1 MTDRREEAAQVMR
14 HADCLYDRAAV
25 EAAFDRMAEDI
36 NRDMA
41 GDDLVL
47 ICVMNGGLVASGV
60 LLPRLSLQL
69 RVDYMHASRY
79 RERTAGD
86 ELHWKVEP
94 SQPLAGKDLLV
105 VDDILDE
112 GHTLEAILKFC
123 RQQSAASVRA
133 AVLVQKQHDRG
144 VRPPVDYIGL
154 TVPDRYVFGYGMDYK
169 GYWRNAPGIYAVAE
183 STDNNKDG

>member
-1 MTDRREEAAQVMR
+1 MSDLKTEIEVVMR
-14 HADCLYDRAAV
+14 NADCLHDAAAV
-25 EAAFDRMAEDI
+25 ERALDRMADAI

-41 GDDLVL
+41 GDDV
-47 ICVMNGGLVASGV
+47 IVVCVMNGGLVSAGA
-60 LLPRLSLQL
+60 LLPRLSFPL

-79 RERTAGD
+79 RERTSGD

-94 SQPLAGKDLLV
+94 SQSLAGKDVLI

-112 GHTLEAILKFC
+112 GHTLEAIIQFC
-123 RQQSAASVRA
+123 RQLSPASVRA
-133 AVLVQKQHDRG
+133 AVLVEKLHNRG

-169 GYWRNAPGIYAVAE
+169 GYWRNARGIFAVA
-183 STDNNKDG
+183 DQQQA

>member
-1 MTDRREEAAQVMR
+1 MKDLRDEAADVMR
-14 HADCLYDRAAV
+14 HADCLYDREAV
-25 EAAFDRMAEDI
+25 ETAFDRMAEAI

-41 GDDLVL
+41 GGDVVL
-47 ICVMNGGLVASGV
+47 LCIMNGGLVASGN
-60 LLPRLSLQL
+60 LLPRLNFQL

-94 SQPLAGKDLLV
+94 TQALAGKHLLV

-112 GHTLEAILKFC
+112 GYTLEAILRFC
-123 RQQSAASVRA
+123 CQQSPASVRA
-133 AVLVQKQHDRG
+133 AVLVRKQHQRG

-154 TVPDRYVFGYGMDYK
+154 SVPDRYVFGYGMDYK
-169 GYWRNAPGIYAVAE
+169 GYWRNAAGIYAVAQ
-183 STDNNKDG
+183 

>member
-1 MTDRREEAAQVMR
+1 MTDLRAEAQAVMR
-14 HADCLYDRAAV
+14 DADCLHNAEVV
-25 EAAFDRMAEDI
+25 EQALGRMATEI

-41 GDDLVL
+41 GGDVIV
-47 ICVMNGGLVASGV
+47 ICVMNGGLVTAGA
-60 LLPRLSLQL
+60 LLPRLAFPL

-79 RERTAGD
+79 RERTSGD

-94 SQPLAGKDLLV
+94 SQSLVGKDVLI

-112 GHTLEAILKFC
+112 GHTLDAILQFC
-123 RQQSAASVRA
+123 QQLSPASVRA
-133 AVLVQKQHDRG
+133 AVLVEKLHDRG

-169 GYWRNAPGIYAVAE
+169 GYWRNAPGIFAVA
-183 STDNNKDG
+183 D